1 VAAKPGGRKRGIAF
15 AQRKHVYAAIN
26 QELDHFGVPS
36 QTRYVQR
43 SVAKIA
49 SFVDI
54 DASVNQSLGSSE
66 IAPSQNVN
74 GVHCRHRSGCIHVGK
89 ISVGKVRCS
98 VQSCKYLFKSAAHVS
113 SKAVACY
120 VLGLQL
126 TAYS

>member
-66 IAPSQNVN
+66 IAPSHNVKWSALSPPLWLHSRRKN
-74 GVHCRHRSGCIHVGK
+74 QCRQSPLFRAIVQISLQVRRPCQFQGSCVLRSG
-89 ISVGKVRCS
+89 
-98 VQSCKYLFKSAAHVS
+98 LAA
-113 SKAVACY
+113 Y
-120 VLGLQL
+120 GL
-126 TAYS
+126 